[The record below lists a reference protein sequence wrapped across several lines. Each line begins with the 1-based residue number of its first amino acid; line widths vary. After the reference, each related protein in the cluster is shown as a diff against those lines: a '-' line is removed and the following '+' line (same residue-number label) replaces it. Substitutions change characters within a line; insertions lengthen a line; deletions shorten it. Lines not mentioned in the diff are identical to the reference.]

1 MKRVILGIFLA
12 TGSLCEGVAADAGRP
27 RLTDTFDW
35 TGAFIGAH
43 FGYSAGSSRFSS
55 SGLGTPPM
63 AGSFGLFGAFDPFKG
78 TGSYA
83 IGLSA
88 GYNYMLPSRMVLGVE
103 PTCPFRTRY
112 RAPVPS
118 PPRRRRVTLR
128 SRKRFLLLDR
138 YARALAMRR
147 VPGCSMPRAAWR
159 GPTNGR
165 RGVEGEPHDLT
176 RLGLAWGAG
185 AEFGLSPNWSARFEY
200 LGTGFG
206 SQGVTFSGGAQ
217 RVSSDWAVHAARL
230 GFNYRFGRDDRKVLD
245 EGLKPLETDWFSL
258 RAQTTYLQQYA
269 APFRAPYRGTNSLI
283 PNQTRE
289 TWDVTFYAG
298 IRPWQGG
305 EF

>member
-1 MKRVILGIFLA
+1 MFYA
-12 TGSLCEGVAADAGRP
+12 TGGLA
-27 RLTDTFDW
+27 W
-35 TGAFIGAH
+35 T
-43 FGYSAGSSRFSS
+43 YERST
-55 SGLGTPPM
+55 L
-63 AGSFGLFGAFDPFKG
+63 
-78 TGSYA
+78 
-83 IGLSA
+83 
-88 GYNYMLPSRMVLGVE
+88 
-103 PTCPFRTRY
+103 
-112 RAPVPS
+112 AP
-118 PPRRRRVTLR
+118 
-128 SRKRFLLLDR
+128 
-138 YARALAMRR
+138 A
-147 VPGCSMPRAAWR
+147 
-159 GPTNGR
+159 
-165 RGVEGEPHDLT
+165 GVEGEPHDLT